1 MKCYPSL
8 VSHALTSFGIGLMLL
23 APSGAR
29 AANVYKIQSIVKLG
43 DTVADVK
50 IRAGGD
56 LEMGTLNDNGQIV
69 FITENGELTNSEMLI
84 QYADSKFIPIVV
96 GGRDAPGGKWAK
108 GSGIPAYVSMNQ
120 QGNIAFGA
128 NATIGGKTAYG
139 TFRWDYKARQVTPVA
154 LKGMPAVNNLTFVDG
169 SSGPPVINN
178 SDEIAFPANV
188 KNAAGGTH
196 SGAFFLGRDGQLQAV
211 ALPDQVLAGGAKILD
226 AAAVDI
232 NDAGAVAFFTFR
244 QNNPADGAYLWEK
257 GTITPVAV
265 AKQDIPGAGKIAN
278 IGGVWVNNQNHN
290 VLVAAALQG
299 NSSNDGLYLFAN
311 GSLTPL
317 ILPGQDMPEG
327 GKLLNVGA
335 VSGANTAGQRAFIGW
350 LKGGTRSAYLL
361 NADGTI
367 SLVLKTGATT
377 DLGKITNIGSSSPG
391 IAFNNKGQVALNVGI
406 QGTRTT
412 MVLLT
417 PTAQ

>member
-1 MKCYPSL
+1 MKYYPSL

-29 AANVYKIQSIVKLG
+29 TANIYKIQSIAQLG

-56 LEMGTLNDNGQIV
+56 FEMGTLNDNGQIV
-69 FITENGELTNSEMLI
+69 FITENGELANSEMLI
-84 QYADSKFIPIVV
+84 QYGERKFIPIVV

-108 GSGIPAYVSMNQ
+108 GSGIPGPVSMNQ

-128 NATIGGKTAYG
+128 NVTIGGKTTYG
-139 TFRWDYKARQVTPVA
+139 TFYWYYKAQHATPVA
-154 LKGMPAVNNLTFVDG
+154 LQGMPTVNNLTSVDG
-169 SSGPPVINN
+169 SSGAPVINN
-178 SDEIAFPANV
+178 SDEIAYHANV

-196 SGAFFLGRDGQLQAV
+196 SGAFFLGRVGQLQAV
-211 ALPDQVLAGGAKILD
+211 ALPDQVLPGGAKMLD
-226 AAAVDI
+226 ATAADI

-265 AKQDIPGAGKIAN
+265 AKQDIPGAGRIAS

-299 NSSNDGLYLFAN
+299 NSSNDGLFLFAN
-311 GSLTPL
+311 GSLTPI

-327 GKLLNVGA
+327 GELLGVGA
-335 VSGANTAGQRAFIGW
+335 VSSANAAGQRAFIGW
-350 LKGGTRSAYLL
+350 LKDGTRSAYLL

-377 DLGKITNIGSSSPG
+377 NLGSITNIGSP
-391 IAFNNKGQVALNVGI
+391 
-406 QGTRTT
+406 
-412 MVLLT
+412 
-417 PTAQ
+417 